1 MIVLKNIQLSY
12 AKPIIKRANLTVH
25 QGEILGLV
33 GKSGAGKSS
42 LLKIIAGLID
52 PDTGEISIDQHV
64 QPRVHQLLIPGFKRV
79 AMVNQDFKLDVYH
92 TVEENLREAVLHL
105 PSPKRDKRVQQLL
118 RLFDLKSISATKA
131 HLISGGEQQR
141 LAIARAIADQPEILL
156 LDEPFGHLDANLRAR
171 LTEHLIRLREEENTT
186 IILVSHEGQ
195 DVLGLCDSIC
205 ILKNG
210 TLSKK
215 YKPEFLYYHYSNT
228 QQARLFGPVNAIK
241 QEEETILFRPDEYRV
256 SSAKDALAVDFI
268 RSIFVGGLYHNY
280 FQTETGETIVLYQF
294 ERLNDTRGIEIV
306 KKTQ

>member
-12 AKPIIKRANLTVH
+12 QKPIIKRANLTVH
-25 QGEILGLV
+25 SGEILGLV

-52 PDTGEISIDQHV
+52 PNEGEVYLDKQLM
-64 QPRVHQLLIPGFKRV
+64 PRVHQLLIPGFKRV
-79 AMVNQDFKLDVYH
+79 AMVNQDFKLDIYH
-92 TVEENLREAVLHL
+92 TVEENLREVVLHL
-105 PSPKRDKRVQQLL
+105 PNNKRDKRVLQLL
-118 RLFDLKSISATKA
+118 RLFDLTSIAQTKA

-141 LAIARAIADQPEILL
+141 LAIARAIADQPELLL
-156 LDEPFGHLDANLRAR
+156 LDEPFGHLDANLRQR

-210 TLSKK
+210 ILSKK
-215 YKPEFLYYHYSNT
+215 YKPEFLYYHYSNV
-228 QQARLFGPVNAIK
+228 QQARLFGPVNVLKTADSMV
-241 QEEETILFRPDEYRV
+241 LFRPDEYRV
-256 SSAKDALAVDFI
+256 SAAQSAIPVTFI

-280 FQTETGETIVLYQF
+280 FQSVNGERIVLYQF
-294 ERLNDTRGIEIV
+294 QSLHDTRGIEIV
-306 KKTQ
+306 KKAQ

>member
-12 AKPIIKRANLTVH
+12 QKPILKRANLMVR

-52 PDTGEISIDQHV
+52 PTEGEVYIDRQRM
-64 QPRVHQLLIPGFKRV
+64 PRVHHLLIPGFKGV

-92 TVEENLREAVLHL
+92 TVEENLREVVLHL
-105 PSPKRDKRVQQLL
+105 PNHKRDKRVQQLL
-118 RLFDLKSISATKA
+118 RLFDLTSISNTKA

-141 LAIARAIADQPEILL
+141 LAIARAIADQPAILL
-156 LDEPFGHLDANLRAR
+156 LDEPFGHLDAHLRQR
-171 LTEHLIRLREEENTT
+171 LTEHLIRLREEENTI

-210 TLSKK
+210 NLSKK
-215 YKPEFLYYHYSNT
+215 YKPEFLYYHFSNVH
-228 QQARLFGPVNAIK
+228 QARLFGPVNVIK
-241 QEEETILFRPDEYRV
+241 IGETTVIFRPDEYQI
-256 SSAKDALAVDFI
+256 SNDKNAVPVKFT

-280 FQTETGETIVLYQF
+280 FQTVNGERIVLYQF
-294 ERLNDTRGIEIV
+294 QSLDDTRGIKIV

>member
-12 AKPIIKRANLTVH
+12 NKPIIKRANLSISKA
-25 QGEILGLV
+25 EILGLV

-52 PDTGEISIDQHV
+52 PDLGEVVIANQL
-64 QPRVHQLLIPGFKRV
+64 QPRVQQLLIPGFQRV

-92 TVEENLREAVLHL
+92 TVEENLREVVLHL
-105 PSPKRDKRVQQLL
+105 PNLKRDKRVQQLL

-186 IILVSHEGQ
+186 IVLVSHEGQ

-215 YKPEFLYYHYSNT
+215 YKPEFLHYHYSNL
-228 QQARLFGPVNAIK
+228 QQARLFGPVNSIK
-241 QEEETILFRPDEYRV
+241 IGEETILFRPDEYRE
-256 SSAKDALAVDFI
+256 SLTKEALSVEFI

-280 FQTETGETIVLYQF
+280 FKTRNGETIVLYQF
-294 ERLNDTRGIEIV
+294 HRLNDTRGIEIV
-306 KKTQ
+306 KKTS

>member
-1 MIVLKNIQLSY
+1 Q
-12 AKPIIKRANLTVH
+12 KPIIKRANLSVK

-42 LLKIIAGLID
+42 LLKIISGLID
-52 PDTGEISIDQHV
+52 PDEGDIFIDQ
-64 QPRVHQLLIPGFKRV
+64 QRMPRVHQLLIPGFKRV
-79 AMVNQDFKLDVYH
+79 AMVNQDFQLDIYH
-92 TVEENLREAVLHL
+92 TVEENLREVVLHL
-105 PSPKRDKRVQQLL
+105 PNHKRDQRVQQLL
-118 RLFDLKSISATKA
+118 RLFELKSIATSKA

-171 LTEHLIRLREEENTT
+171 LTQHLLRLREEENTT

-210 TLSKK
+210 HLSKK
-215 YKPEFLYYHYSNT
+215 FKPEFLYYHYSNV
-228 QQARLFGPVNAIK
+228 QQARLFGPVNVLHLAA
-241 QEEETILFRPDEYRV
+241 ETIMFRPDEYRISQEKNAIPV
-256 SSAKDALAVDFI
+256 EFI

-280 FQTETGETIVLYQF
+280 FKSEKGDIIILYQF

-306 KKTQ
+306 KKTK

>member
-1 MIVLKNIQLSY
+1 MKLLD
-12 AKPIIKRANLTVH
+12 
-25 QGEILGLV
+25 ILGV
-33 GKSGAGKSS
+33 AGR
-42 LLKIIAGLID
+42 A
-52 PDTGEISIDQHV
+52 QHK
-64 QPRVHQLLIPGFKRV
+64 PNEL
-79 AMVNQDFKLDVYH
+79 
-92 TVEENLREAVLHL
+92 
-105 PSPKRDKRVQQLL
+105 
-118 RLFDLKSISATKA
+118 
-131 HLISGGEQQR
+131 SGGEQQR

-215 YKPEFLYYHYSNT
+215 YKPEFLYYHYSNL

-241 QEEETILFRPDEYRV
+241 QEDETILFRPDEYRV
-256 SSAKDALAVDFI
+256 SSAKDALPVEFI

>member
-210 TLSKK
+210 ILSKK
-215 YKPEFLYYHYSNT
+215 YKPEFLYYHYSNI
-228 QQARLFGPVNAIK
+228 QQARLF
-241 QEEETILFRPDEYRV
+241 
-256 SSAKDALAVDFI
+256 
-268 RSIFVGGLYHNY
+268 
-280 FQTETGETIVLYQF
+280 
-294 ERLNDTRGIEIV
+294 
-306 KKTQ
+306 

>member
-12 AKPIIKRANLTVH
+12 NKPIIKRANLSVN

-52 PDTGEISIDQHV
+52 PDLGEVIIANQL
-64 QPRVHQLLIPGFKRV
+64 QPRVEQLLIPGFQRV

-92 TVEENLREAVLHL
+92 TVEENLREVILHL
-105 PSPKRDKRVQQLL
+105 PNHKRDKRVQQLL

-141 LAIARAIADQPEILL
+141 LAIARAIADRPEILL
-156 LDEPFGHLDANLRAR
+156 LDEPFGHLDTHLRAR

-195 DVLGLCDSIC
+195 DVLGLCDAIC

-215 YKPEFLYYHYSNT
+215 YKPEFLYYHYSNI
-228 QQARLFGPVNAIK
+228 QQARLFGPVNSIK
-241 QEEETILFRPDEYRV
+241 IGEETILFRPDEYRESLSKEGV
-256 SSAKDALAVDFI
+256 SLEFT

-280 FQTETGETIVLYQF
+280 FKTHNDETIVLYQF
-294 ERLNDTRGIEIV
+294 HRLNDTRGIEIV
-306 KKTQ
+306 KKTS

>member
-1 MIVLKNIQLSY
+1 
-12 AKPIIKRANLTVH
+12 
-25 QGEILGLV
+25 
-33 GKSGAGKSS
+33 
-42 LLKIIAGLID
+42 
-52 PDTGEISIDQHV
+52 
-64 QPRVHQLLIPGFKRV
+64 
-79 AMVNQDFKLDVYH
+79 
-92 TVEENLREAVLHL
+92 
-105 PSPKRDKRVQQLL
+105 
-118 RLFDLKSISATKA
+118 
-131 HLISGGEQQR
+131 

-215 YKPEFLYYHYSNT
+215 YKPEFLYYHYSNL

-241 QEEETILFRPDEYRV
+241 QEDETILFRPDEYRV
-256 SSAKDALAVDFI
+256 SSAKDALPVEFI

>member
-12 AKPIIKRANLTVH
+12 QKPIVKRANLLVR

-42 LLKIIAGLID
+42 LLKIMAGLID
-52 PDTGEISIDQHV
+52 PTEGEVYIDQ
-64 QPRVHQLLIPGFKRV
+64 QLMPRVHQLLIPGFKRV

-92 TVEENLREAVLHL
+92 TVEENLREVVLHL
-105 PSPKRDKRVQQLL
+105 PNHKRDKRVQQLL
-118 RLFDLKSISATKA
+118 RLFDLSSISGTKA

-156 LDEPFGHLDANLRAR
+156 LDEPFGHLDANLRQR

-210 TLSKK
+210 ILSKK
-215 YKPEFLYYHYSNT
+215 YKPEFLYYHFSNV
-228 QQARLFGPVNAIK
+228 QQARLFGPVNVLKTDDTTVI
-241 QEEETILFRPDEYRV
+241 FRPDEYQV
-256 SSAKDALAVDFI
+256 STEKNAVPVKFI

-280 FQTETGETIVLYQF
+280 FQTVNGERIVLYQF
-294 ERLNDTRGIEIV
+294 QSLNDTRGIEIV

>member
-12 AKPIIKRANLTVH
+12 NKPIIKRANLTVG
-25 QGEILGLV
+25 QGEIIGLV

-42 LLKIIAGLID
+42 LLKIIAGHID
-52 PDTGEISIDQHV
+52 PDHGEVFLANQQ

-92 TVEENLREAVLHL
+92 TVEENLREVVLHL
-105 PSPKRDKRVQQLL
+105 PNQKRDKRVQQLL
-118 RLFDLKSISATKA
+118 RLFDLKSISTTKA

-186 IILVSHEGQ
+186 IVLVSHEGQ

-205 ILKNG
+205 VLKNG

-215 YKPEFLYYHYSNT
+215 YKPEFLYYHYST
-228 QQARLFGPVNAIK
+228 IQQARLFGPVNSIK
-241 QEEETILFRPDEYRV
+241 SGETTILFRPDEYRV
-256 SSAKDALAVDFI
+256 SQAKDAIEIEFM

-280 FQTETGETIVLYQF
+280 FKTTNGDMIVLYQF
-294 ERLNDTRGIEIV
+294 HRLNDTRGIEII

>member
-1 MIVLKNIQLSY
+1 MIVLKNIQLTY
-12 AKPIIKRANLTVH
+12 QKPIIKRANLMVR

-42 LLKIIAGLID
+42 LLKIISGLID
-52 PDTGEISIDQHV
+52 PTEGEVHIDRQLM
-64 QPRVHQLLIPGFKRV
+64 PRVHQLLIPGFKRV

-92 TVEENLREAVLHL
+92 TVEENLREVVLHL
-105 PSPKRDKRVQQLL
+105 PNHKRDKRVQQLL
-118 RLFDLKSISATKA
+118 RLFDLTSISNTKA

-156 LDEPFGHLDANLRAR
+156 LDEPFGHLDANLRQR

-210 TLSKK
+210 ILSKK
-215 YKPEFLYYHYSNT
+215 YKPEFLYYHFSNV
-228 QQARLFGPVNAIK
+228 QQARLFGPVNVLKLADTTVI
-241 QEEETILFRPDEYRV
+241 FRPDEYRV
-256 SSAKDALAVDFI
+256 STEKNAVPVTFI

-280 FQTETGETIVLYQF
+280 FHTINGERIVLYQF
-294 ERLNDTRGIEIV
+294 QSLDDTRGIEIV